1 MKELINVNMEEMLT
15 SLFDFQ
21 RFARNSELQSMIDEV
36 EQKYGVTEMTDD
48 ELDLL
53 AAAGDPFSQEPIKK
67 DKDRDA

>member
-1 MKELINVNMEEMLT
+1 MEMEKLLT

-21 RFARNSELQSMIDEV
+21 RFEKNRELQSIIDEV

-53 AAAGDPFSQEPIKK
+53 AAAGDPFSHEHDVKEK
-67 DKDRDA
+67 GRNT

>member
-1 MKELINVNMEEMLT
+1 MNVNIEKTLT

-21 RFARNSELQSMIDEV
+21 RFEQILELQRMIDEV

-53 AAAGDPFSQEPIKK
+53 AAAGDPFSQGPAKL
-67 DKDRDA
+67 DKDEDA